1 MLVNIG
7 REVRL
12 LKILGI
18 DPGYGIVGYG
28 VVEKLG
34 NRIIHITHGAII
46 TEKEERFE
54 DRLDYIYSQLIDI
67 INTYSPQLIAV
78 ESLYFYKNAKTA
90 IYVGEARGVILLAI
104 KHSKIPY
111 VEFTPHQVKLTVTGY
126 GRAEKSQIQKVMKM
140 LLKLDE
146 TPKPDDAAD
155 ALAVAWCA
163 AVSKLHSNQQ
173 AQHN

>member
-1 MLVNIG
+1 M
-7 REVRL
+7 
-12 LKILGI
+12 KILGI

-28 VVEKLG
+28 IVEKIG
-34 NRIIHITHGAII
+34 NKITHVTHGAMI
-46 TEKEERFE
+46 TGKEERFE
-54 DRLDYIYSQLIDI
+54 DRLDYIYSEMMKI
-67 INTYSPQLIAV
+67 ITQYSPELIAV

-111 VEFTPHQVKLTVTGY
+111 TEFTPHQVKLTVTGY
-126 GRAEKSQIQKVMKM
+126 GRAEKKQIQSVMKM

-146 TPKPDDAAD
+146 IPKPDDAAD

-163 AVSKLHSNQQ
+163 AVSYTQHINASDSLGKLDKF
-173 AQHN
+173 